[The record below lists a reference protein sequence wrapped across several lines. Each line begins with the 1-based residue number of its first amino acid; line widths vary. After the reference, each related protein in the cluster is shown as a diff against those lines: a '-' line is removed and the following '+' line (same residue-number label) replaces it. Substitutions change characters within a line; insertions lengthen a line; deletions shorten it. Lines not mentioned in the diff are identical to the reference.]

1 MLITCGGSYIFSL
14 CHCLLFISV
23 FYFNFFDYYNEWHRL
38 MEPNKESKILV
49 VSFESVSKLT
59 QL

>member
-1 MLITCGGSYIFSL
+1 MLITCGGSYIFSFR
-14 CHCLLFISV
+14 HCLLFISV

-38 MEPNKESKILV
+38 MEQNKESKILV
-49 VSFESVSKLT
+49 VSFESVSKVT